1 MFFSLFCFIVKPNN
15 KTYLNEME
23 AIFTLHV
30 HVINVYELI
39 LIFKPAQANN
49 LLVVA
54 WVIPSTISQG
64 MIGTIVAEVPL
75 IFEHYQLLQCHNC
88 RL

>member
-1 MFFSLFCFIVKPNN
+1 
-15 KTYLNEME
+15 ME
-23 AIFTLHV
+23 AIFTLFV

-39 LIFKPAQANN
+39 LIFKPKPANN
-49 LLVVA
+49 LQVLA

-75 IFEHYQLLQCHNC
+75 IFEHYQLLQRYNC
-88 RL
+88 RP